1 MAQAKQDLQAIIN
14 AAAEKEGL
22 DPELLQKIGGA
33 ESSLRAGAKNPKSTA
48 KGLFQFV
55 DKTWAEMGGKPGEQY
70 NPQKNAELGARY
82 VKRNMD
88 MLTQTLGRE
97 PSYGEVYAAH
107 FFGPT
112 GAKALLTKAD
122 PNAPIE
128 QSLAIFESPKRV
140 AKVLKQN
147 PNLKGKTTA
156 QVLADLDAKM
166 GGKKPVVQET
176 PTAAA
181 PTTPA
186 KPKME
191 MFRRPVPRFI
201 RSEAPNLGTG
211 YNAALA
217 LMGMTEMGEDQ
228 DPLAKAQET
237 VAQAEEENSVADYG
251 QAQKMLAQ
259 VQAPNAFANRQM
271 AQQQPQPGQPG
282 QPQQPQFM
290 ARGGAVKKSEEPQ
303 QGGGF
308 FVPTQRHIY
317 RAEDKAYLDEQLAAW
332 NKYNEEA
339 NVYNQKLA
347 EYQGSEPVKQYA
359 TAAEAY
365 NAKLKEYEQNVYNP
379 YRTKV
384 DEYNAKLEAFNN
396 SPEYQAYR
404 KQVEDYNTAL
414 TQYQNE
420 IYNPYKAQVDAYNA
434 GLKVHEESE
443 AYRNWLAAATEHD
456 RLAEIYNAAPT
467 EQFRPGRGFTYI
479 PRLNAYSRNDYQNYG
494 RQVHGPVVASGP
506 YVGSMVADPNAARA
520 GIPTYAFTLAPGYE
534 FSEGTIFGKSVP
546 KPAEFTLAQPTYNA
560 VKPTDPTPFGMATP
574 TEVKFGYTEPTKP
587 ADFTMAPPTAPAG
600 FGEKLPTQPG
610 ESIDAVMARKSK
622 ADRIAAEDAAQRG
635 FAINVANNPNQFN
648 LAGFGSAGINA
659 PSLSMF
665 AKGGEV
671 EAKPEPEPEKGSA
684 KAMLKE
690 VARSTQYLPA
700 DIAGAPVDLINLG
713 LQGVDALT
721 GSKLAQKMPVGGAE
735 WLIDKANK
743 YGLMDKPTGS
753 LTETLTRIGTSVV
766 SPVAAVKSAA
776 IAGGKAASASRQ
788 ALDEI
793 SELSSAS
800 RAKKAAAD
808 AVVPEAPVAPVAMP
822 KATPAP
828 AAEPAPKSQSRS
840 MLDEIDPE
848 IQKLINEPRAKG
860 FEGPQQPKR
869 TLTTPSPDRPFV
881 SPLDKFFEKG
891 NNPVTVEQL
900 VNQLSK
906 GSREYEMNRVV
917 QLLAD
922 KSPKDKIR
930 PSDLLKQLEET
941 SPSRFRVQI
950 KEPDPKNMGQ
960 FHASMENP
968 FPSKPMGTVNLLEDI
983 TPQENLAGTFMRDLR
998 TKKGFDYKA
1007 TYATDEDAGKAV
1019 SALEVFFKSPMA
1031 KEAAGQDLSAQFK
1044 IDAPKIRELNKKIYN
1059 IREDMGAVAMPYSGS
1074 RRFGFDYFGEQA
1086 KIKKQALDADPTL
1099 KTMDDGGKTLS
1110 SVVDPI
1116 LNNKAEDAILTALD
1130 TKYGTNLLGYK
1141 ESMGPDWNQLSSYEK
1156 AKITERMMGDVV
1168 GSEFTNA
1175 QVALKELER
1184 PYDEVMRVAQANTT
1198 PYVGQHGSI
1207 ADQKPISFSRFQDV
1221 TLPTKENV
1229 MVIPELQSDRYD
1241 DLLKSGAK
1249 GGNQYK
1255 DADELAQL
1263 EQDLDS
1269 VTRKLYKAGDAK
1281 DAALRDQLKLEGKK
1295 IEQRMVNLRER
1306 LAAGEY
1312 TTPEFIP
1319 GIERMPQ
1326 VMQQI
1331 MIKNAVYA
1339 GIQRGKNGVLFP
1351 GSDSAQAQLYE
1362 KLPNNLRSV
1371 IKDLGSG
1378 FEIRKVPLTYEG
1390 GYPQGRTV
1398 DRYGIFWKDDAAKRI
1413 SKEGVRFKKGGMV
1426 DKNDADN
1433 QKYI

>member
-70 NPQKNAELGARY
+70 NPQKNAELGAKY
-82 VKRNMD
+82 VKKNFQA
-88 MLTQTLGRE
+88 LAQTLGRE

-112 GAKALLTKAD
+112 GAKTLLTKAD

-128 QSLAIFESPKRV
+128 KSLAMFESPKRV

-166 GGKKPVVQET
+166 GSKKPVATEA
-176 PTAAA
+176 PAA
-181 PTTPA
+181 PTTAPTTAPA
-186 KPKME
+186 KSSPGRL
-191 MFRRPVPRFI
+191 RRLLPPFI

-217 LMGMTEMGEDQ
+217 LMGMTDE
-228 DPLAKAQET
+228 DPLTQAQET
-237 VAQAEEENSVADYG
+237 VAQAEEDNSVADFG

-271 AQQQPQPGQPG
+271 AQQQPQPQ
-282 QPQQPQFM
+282 QAQQPQFM
-290 ARGGAVKKSEEPQ
+290 ATGGAVGKSEE
-303 QGGGF
+303 GTGRF
-308 FVPTQRHIY
+308 FVPTQRNIY

-365 NAKLKEYEQNVYNP
+365 NAKLKEYEQNVYSP
-379 YRTKV
+379 YRAQV
-384 DEYNAKLEAFNN
+384 DEYNAKLEAFNA

-420 IYNPYKAQVDAYNA
+420 VYNPYKAQVDAYNT
-434 GLKVHEESE
+434 GLEQFQQSDPYKQYVSAADEYNAKVE
-443 AYRNWLAAATEHD
+443 A
-456 RLAEIYNAAPT
+456 YNAAPT
-467 EQFRPGRGFTYI
+467 QTFVDRAYFEGGNPATGRYLTHAQIMSGAGPGSYQTINPNWEYMQNPSWQGQYI
-479 PRLNAYSRNDYQNYG
+479 LYG
-494 RQVHGPVVASGP
+494 K
-506 YVGSMVADPNAARA
+506 N
-520 GIPTYAFTLAPGYE
+520 
-534 FSEGTIFGKSVP
+534 VP
-546 KPAEFTLAQPTYNA
+546 KPGEFTMKAPEYTTP
-560 VKPTDPTPFGMATP
+560 KPTDPTPFGMATP

-587 ADFTMAPPTAPAG
+587 ADFSMAPPTAPAG
-600 FGEKLPTQPG
+600 FGEKAPTQPG
-610 ESIDAVMARKSK
+610 ESIETVMARKAK
-622 ADRIAAEDAAQRG
+622 ADQIAQQDAEQRG
-635 FAINVANNPNQFN
+635 LAINVANNPNQFN

-665 AKGGEV
+665 AEGGEV
-671 EAKPEPEPEKGSA
+671 EAKPEPEKGSA
-684 KAMLKE
+684 KSMLKE

-700 DIAGAPVDLINLG
+700 DLVGAPVDLINLG

-721 GSKLAQKMPVGGAE
+721 GSKLAQKLPVGGAE

-753 LTETLTRIGTSVV
+753 LTETLTRIGTGVV

-776 IAGGKAASASRQ
+776 VAGGKAASKTASASRK

-808 AVVPEAPVAPVAMP
+808 AVVPEAPVAPITAP

-869 TLTTPSPDRPFV
+869 TLTSPSPDRPFV

-941 SPSRFRVQI
+941 SPSRFRVEI
-950 KEPDPKNMGQ
+950 KEPNPKNMGQ
-960 FHASMENP
+960 FFASMENP

-983 TPQENLAGTFMRDLR
+983 TPQENLASTFMRDLR
-998 TKKGFDYKA
+998 LRKGLDYKGS
-1007 TYATDEDAGKAV
+1007 YGTDEEANKAA

-1044 IDAPKIRELNKKIYN
+1044 IDAPKIRELKKEVNN
-1059 IREDMGAVAMPYSGS
+1059 IRQDMEAISMPFSGS
-1074 RRFGFDYFGEQA
+1074 RRFGFDYFGEQD
-1086 KIKKQALDADPTL
+1086 KIKKQALDTYPAL
-1099 KTMDDGGKTLS
+1099 RTMDDGGKTLS

-1116 LNNKAEDAILTALD
+1116 LNSKAEDAILTALD

-1141 ESMGPDWNQLSSYEK
+1141 ESMGLDWNQLSSYEK
-1156 AKITERMMGDVV
+1156 SKITERLMGDVV
-1168 GSEFTNA
+1168 GSKYTKN
-1175 QVALKELER
+1175 QVTLKELER
-1184 PYDEVMRVAQANTT
+1184 PYEEAMRVAQANTT

-1269 VTRKLYKAGDAK
+1269 VTRKLYRAGDAK
-1281 DAALRDQLKLEGKK
+1281 DAAARDQLKLEGKK

-1331 MIKNAVYA
+1331 MVKNAVYA
-1339 GIQRGKNGVLFP
+1339 GVQRGKNGVLFP

-1362 KLPNNLRSV
+1362 KLPNNIRSV
-1371 IKDLGSG
+1371 IKDLGPG
-1378 FEIRKVPLTYEG
+1378 FEMRKVPLEYENG
-1390 GYPQGRTV
+1390 STIE
-1398 DRYGIFWKDDAAKRI
+1398 RYGIFWKDDAAKRI